1 MPLKKAGKYHPTER
15 EIQAMHLC
23 NRNDLAYL
31 IQPIKGKTLYNVI
44 KFEITN
50 YLNLYFLKDGEK
62 NLEFTEIE
70 GMKKTMELYLFHS
83 KRFEKLKL
91 P

>member
-1 MPLKKAGKYHPTER
+1 MPVKKEKKYQPTEK

-31 IQPIKGKTLYNVI
+31 IQPIKGKTKYHVI
-44 KFEITN
+44 KFQVSN
-50 YLNLYFLKDGEK
+50 YLECHILKENNV

-70 GMKKTMELYLFHS
+70 GMRKTMELYLFHS
-83 KRFEKLKL
+83 KRFKIN
-91 P
+91 